1 MAQTD
6 RQTDKQTSGHCDSM
20 TDPAKR
26 AESVKKKKKI
36 FVIIMLQ
43 GFDDN
48 VKVLLGLNMDFDVDY
63 IVDDVSEDDE
73 D

>member
-1 MAQTD
+1 
-6 RQTDKQTSGHCDSM
+6 M
-20 TDPAKR
+20 TDPAQR